1 MRLYVLYQEIFE
13 QSFMYKFILFLS
25 LICLVASCKSDPR
38 IIDTKAYEEQRQSLA
53 DKEKTKPL
61 AFLHVKSEHR
71 KNWVGLTVVEGTIS
85 NKATVSSYKDVRLK
99 MLCYDK
105 DSKMVEEHEDLL
117 DIIIKPNTNKD
128 FKLRYRLPRSTDSIA
143 VNIMSAAVH
152 E

>member
-1 MRLYVLYQEIFE
+1 
-13 QSFMYKFILFLS
+13 MYKFIIILS
-25 LICLVASCKSDPR
+25 LIYFLSSCKSDPTT
-38 IIDTKAYEEQRQSLA
+38 IDSKAYEEQKQNLS

-71 KNWVGLTVVEGTIS
+71 KNWVGQTVVEGTVT
-85 NKATVSSYKDVRLK
+85 NTAAVSSYKDVRLK

-105 DSKMVEEHEDLL
+105 DNKMVEEHEDLL
-117 DIIIKPNTNKD
+117 DVIIRPNTSKD

-143 VNIMSAAVH
+143 VGIMSAAVH